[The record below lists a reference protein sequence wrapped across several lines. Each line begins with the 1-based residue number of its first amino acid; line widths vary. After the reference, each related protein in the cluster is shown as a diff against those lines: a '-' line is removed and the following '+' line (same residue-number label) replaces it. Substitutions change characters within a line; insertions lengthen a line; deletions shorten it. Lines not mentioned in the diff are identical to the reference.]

1 MDSFSSYVDF
11 KIGMFLPILAY
22 ARARRFLRFF
32 ARASTNIG
40 PKCAGKVSNDGEF
53 TQAPKS
59 IEKTGIFASVEAVC
73 ARAPIRARGH
83 EMLKMT

>member
-1 MDSFSSYVDF
+1 MGFTDSFSSYVDF

-59 IEKTGIFASVEAVC
+59 IEKTGIFASVEAVR
-73 ARAPIRARGH
+73 ARADTRAR
-83 EMLKMT
+83 T